1 MKLGRR
7 IGGQG
12 QVTRVRN
19 LGVVRCGRATGR
31 RGGGS
36 VRLQRRGGLCRASY
50 GAQEERGPMERQG
63 QQQVPSSFSSPPSS
77 GGSVSRGSG
86 EAWKDPVMR
95 AAEKVARLELSL
107 TLRKLYRNLLR
118 AETLLKFPCPVYQ
131 PEEEEM
137 MMASSVEE
145 EGSTLDAVEREAAD
159 RERERKIDEAVDYVA
174 ELELTADELRMILST
189 LKNQVED
196 FPLIFPDQDPQKL
209 IGDMRDYVKSMYK
222 RLVDRLTEELPHL
235 PFPSVGAAQ
244 AEIES
249 RNAAFR
255 GTSLPLG
262 ALGPELG
269 GYVSDQEGDFGDIDQ
284 KPRNLKKKAERFVSR
299 NLQPAVAR
307 VRETSSQ
314 GFIEGFQQ
322 SATWAQDLWKRLNG
336 ATNESDVDSASDIL
350 SLPFPK
356 PEGKDAQAIE
366 YLHKKIVDLEAK
378 LQEASKVRENRVR
391 KTDIP
396 SRAKVAA
403 ELRQL
408 DEQVTIV
415 SRELAVR
422 TLQLEMESIY
432 ECLESEALDILGE
445 PAATIV
451 GSGGSTQLDLA
462 LSRRGSTDEIA
473 LLCAEFKGLAT
484 SLAVLAAASEP
495 EEILFIDDAELA
507 ALATEIPDLR
517 IRLGLGDDIVF
528 GSSGFSFSKVQ
539 FQVRQA
545 VNKVKEGVLFG
556 GRGVRL
562 LGGDVAAAGRLFW
575 RALLGGTLK
584 PREVAALRRT
594 ARDLL
599 TFIPFIII
607 LILPLTPVGHVL
619 IFGFIQ
625 RYFPGFFPSQF
636 TSRRQ
641 DLMIKYEELKRQLEQ
656 AQIQAEAE
664 NDEMEFRKMAA
675 AAEAILS
682 QKNGTAMFAGQ
693 DAMQESSSS
702 SSDVMESNEDDLPG
716 PAAEAVKEL
725 EKKLAAAAD
734 SSYTE
739 VDDSE
744 TED

>member
-1 MKLGRR
+1 MKLGGR

-12 QVTRVRN
+12 QVTRVGN
-19 LGVVRCGRATGR
+19 VGVVRCSRVPGR
-31 RGGGS
+31 RGGKS
-36 VRLQRRGGLCRASY
+36 VGLQRRRGLCWASY
-50 GAQEERGPMERQG
+50 GAKEDKGPMERPG
-63 QQQVPSSFSSPPSS
+63 QQQVPSSFSLSPSS
-77 GGSVSRGSG
+77 GGSASCASND
-86 EAWKDPVMR
+86 AWRDPMMR

-131 PEEEEM
+131 PEEEEAVSNM
-137 MMASSVEE
+137 VE
-145 EGSTLDAVEREAAD
+145 EGSALDAVEREAAD
-159 RERERKIDEAVDYVA
+159 RERERKVDEAVDYVA

-189 LKNQVED
+189 LKNQVD
-196 FPLIFPDQDPQKL
+196 YFPLIFPDQDPQKL

-255 GTSLPLG
+255 GTNLSLG

-269 GYVSDQEGDFGDIDQ
+269 GYGSDQEGEMGDIDQ
-284 KPRNLKKKAERFVSR
+284 KQRNLKKKAERFVSR

-336 ATNESDVDSASDIL
+336 ATNDSDVDSASNIL

-356 PEGKDAQAIE
+356 PEGKDAPVIE

-445 PAATIV
+445 PAATIA
-451 GSGGSTQLDLA
+451 GSGGSSTQLDLA

-473 LLCAEFKGLAT
+473 LLCAEYKGLAT
-484 SLAVLAAASEP
+484 SLAVLAAASDP
-495 EEILFIDDAELA
+495 EELLYIDDAELA

-528 GSSGFSFSKVQ
+528 GSSGFSLSKLQ

-545 VNKVKEGVLFG
+545 VTKVREGVLFG

-641 DLMIKYEELKRQLEQ
+641 DLMIKYEELKQQLEQ

-675 AAEAILS
+675 AAEAMLS
-682 QKNGTAMFAGQ
+682 QKNGTTMFAGQ

-702 SSDVMESNEDDLPG
+702 SSDVTQSTEDDLPG